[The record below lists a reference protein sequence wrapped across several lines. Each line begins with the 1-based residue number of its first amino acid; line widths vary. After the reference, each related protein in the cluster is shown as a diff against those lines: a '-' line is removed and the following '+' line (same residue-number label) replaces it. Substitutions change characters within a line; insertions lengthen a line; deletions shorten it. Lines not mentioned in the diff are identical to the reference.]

1 MSALPIA
8 STASS
13 SNNHRKRRVTVSDD
27 ENDDHHK
34 HGGESAVIRA
44 SFSNRR
50 RLSGDVSLINVGNLV
65 RSSSKVT
72 FGSTQMVTPDKGYI
86 LTWTEG
92 VKFYNFTFIVPGLG
106 EIENN
111 FALSS
116 SPNSTLSKDQHNFVH
131 VDACQVW
138 YIDVMAIAINETSK
152 QMDCCFIFRLLTQDF

>member
-1 MSALPIA
+1 VSSLPIA

-111 FALSS
+111 FALTS
-116 SPNSTLSKDQHNFVH
+116 SPNSTLSRDKDNYVS
-131 VDACQVW
+131 VDACQVYGILMLW
-138 YIDVMAIAINETSK
+138 LSLA
-152 QMDCCFIFRLLTQDF
+152 TQHLIKRTVVSSLGY